1 MVMMGCSKRDCDFLT
16 PVDSQDREYAALMD
30 SVETAVCDAKSVFFS
45 DTLLMPVLAFY
56 EEDVSCRHLWMQARC
71 HYLLGSLLYGQD
83 KQEQAT
89 AQFLQALELLDEHFD
104 DSQTPVGQ
112 LYSKIHFLT
121 TRVAHLFS
129 DEQTSAQLG
138 RLGLNY
144 AVAVGDTSWM
154 LRSMANLGIMYER
167 FGKPGEGDSAY
178 YYCDGGLAM
187 ADAQRFPYETAML
200 ENVLA
205 NCLRHSHHYDEAISH
220 FEQAGSLID
229 STYLLYYRNYL
240 EMAFVYYKRQ
250 DYDSAVVYLEKAF
263 KADDENIKT
272 QSAFGLADCYEEM
285 GDTLKA
291 MPYYNIVK
299 AYQEKQ
305 VVMANQ
311 NGEAMPMLNAYLRD
325 RMTPGNNLVLLWV
338 VIGLAFLILMTAVVV
353 AKRRAKAKETQ
364 YLEEVKRLQAML
376 EQSSQRQREM
386 LKHRVLAIYKSAG
399 DNRLSRILDEF
410 EGAYP
415 SATDRFKHSCPDLN
429 ETERRIVILSFLG
442 LRAKEVADLLGL
454 KENTVTQYRSNLKKK
469 ADIDGF
475 NTRVG

>member
-1 MVMMGCSKRDCDFLT
+1 MVLIGCSKRDCDFLT
-16 PVDSQDREYAALMD
+16 PFDSQDAEYAARMD
-30 SVETAVCDAKSVFFS
+30 SVENTICDAKSVRFS
-45 DTLLMPVLAFY
+45 DTLLMPILAFY
-56 EEDVSCRHLWMQARC
+56 EDDVSCRLLWMQARC

-89 AQFLQALELLDEHFD
+89 AQFLQALELLDAHFKE
-104 DSQTPVGQ
+104 SQAPVGQ
-112 LYSKIHFLT
+112 LYSKIHFFT
-121 TRVAHLFS
+121 TRIAHLFS

-138 RLGLNY
+138 RLGLKY

-263 KADDENIKT
+263 KAEDESIKT

-338 VIGLAFLILMTAVVV
+338 VIGLAFLILMAAVVV

-376 EQSSQRQREM
+376 EQSSQHQREL
-386 LKHRVLAIYKSAG
+386 LKQRVLAIYQSAG
-399 DNRLSRILDEF
+399 DDRLSRILGEF

-415 SATDRFKHSCPDLN
+415 SATDRFEQSCPSLN

>member
-1 MVMMGCSKRDCDFLT
+1 MVMMGCSKRDCDFLS
-16 PVDSQDREYAALMD
+16 PVDSQDVEYAALMD
-30 SVETAVCDAKSVFFS
+30 SVEVAVCDAKSVRFS
-45 DTLLMPVLAFY
+45 DTMLMPVLAFY

-83 KQEQAT
+83 KLEQAT
-89 AQFLQALELLDEHFD
+89 AQFLQALELLDAHFD
-104 DSQTPVGQ
+104 ESQAPVGQ

-129 DEQTSAQLG
+129 DEQSSAQLG
-138 RLGLNY
+138 RLGLDY

-220 FEQAGSLID
+220 FEQAGGLID

-263 KADDENIKT
+263 KADDESIKT

-299 AYQEKQ
+299 GYQEKQ

-311 NGEAMPMLNAYLRD
+311 NGEAMPMLNAYLKERT
-325 RMTPGNNLVLLWV
+325 TPGNHPVLLWV
-338 VIGLAFLILMTAVVV
+338 AIAIALLALMAVVVV
-353 AKRRAKAKETQ
+353 AKRRAKAKESH
-364 YLEEVKRLQAML
+364 YMEEVKRLRAML

-386 LKHRVLAIYKSAG
+386 LKQRVLTIYQSAG
-399 DNRLSRILDEF
+399 DDRLSRILREF
-410 EGAYP
+410 EGVYP
-415 SATDRFKHSCPDLN
+415 SARDRFDQSCPSLN

-442 LRAKEVADLLGL
+442 LRAKEVADLLEL

-469 ADIDGF
+469 ADINGF
-475 NTRVG
+475 SSFIG

>member
-104 DSQTPVGQ
+104 ESQTPVGQ

-129 DEQTSAQLG
+129 DEQISAQFG

-250 DYDSAVVYLEKAF
+250 DYDSALVYLEKAF
-263 KADDENIKT
+263 KAEDESIKT

-299 AYQEKQ
+299 AHQEKQ

-311 NGEAMPMLNAYLRD
+311 NGEAMPMLNAYLRG
-325 RMTPGNNLVLLWV
+325 RTSPGNHPVLFWVAIAIVLL
-338 VIGLAFLILMTAVVV
+338 ALMTVVFV
-353 AKRRAKAKETQ
+353 AKRKAKAKEAQ
-364 YLEEVKRLQAML
+364 HMEEVKRLQAML
-376 EQSSQRQREM
+376 EQSSQHQREL
-386 LKHRVLAIYKSAG
+386 LKQRVLTIYQTAG
-399 DNRLSRILDEF
+399 GDRLSRILGEF

-415 SATDRFKHSCPDLN
+415 SAGNRFEQSCPSLN

-469 ADIDGF
+469 ADINGF
-475 NTRVG
+475 SSYIG

>member
-1 MVMMGCSKRDCDFLT
+1 MMGCSKRDCDFLT

-89 AQFLQALELLDEHFD
+89 AQFLQALELLDEYFD
-104 DSQTPVGQ
+104 ESQTPVGQ

-129 DEQTSAQLG
+129 DEQISAQFG

-263 KADDENIKT
+263 KAEDESIKT

-299 AYQEKQ
+299 AHQEKQ

-311 NGEAMPMLNAYLRD
+311 NGEAMPMLNAYLRG
-325 RMTPGNNLVLLWV
+325 RTSPGNHPVLFWVAIAIVLL
-338 VIGLAFLILMTAVVV
+338 ALMTVVFV
-353 AKRRAKAKETQ
+353 AKRKAKAKEAQ
-364 YLEEVKRLQAML
+364 HMEEVKRLQAML
-376 EQSSQRQREM
+376 EQSSQHQREL
-386 LKHRVLAIYKSAG
+386 LKQRVLTIYQTAG
-399 DNRLSRILDEF
+399 GDRLSRILGEF

-415 SATDRFKHSCPDLN
+415 SAGDRFEQSCPSLN

-469 ADIDGF
+469 ADINGF
-475 NTRVG
+475 SSYIG

>member
-1 MVMMGCSKRDCDFLT
+1 MVLIGCSKRDCDFLT
-16 PVDSQDREYAALMD
+16 PFDSQDVEYAARMD
-30 SVETAVCDAKSVFFS
+30 SVENTICDAKSVRFS
-45 DTLLMPVLAFY
+45 DTLLMPILAFY
-56 EEDVSCRHLWMQARC
+56 EDDVSCRHLWMQARC

-89 AQFLQALELLDEHFD
+89 AQFLQALELLDAHFKE
-104 DSQTPVGQ
+104 SQAPVGQ
-112 LYSKIHFLT
+112 LYSKIHFFT
-121 TRVAHLFS
+121 TRIAHLFS

-263 KADDENIKT
+263 KAEDESIKT

-291 MPYYNIVK
+291 MPFYNIVK
-299 AYQEKQ
+299 AHQEKQ

-311 NGEAMPMLNAYLRD
+311 NGEAMPMLNAYLRG
-325 RMTPGNNLVLLWV
+325 RTSPGNHPVLFWVAIAIVLL
-338 VIGLAFLILMTAVVV
+338 ALMTVVFV
-353 AKRRAKAKETQ
+353 AKRKAKAKEAQ
-364 YLEEVKRLQAML
+364 HMEEVKRLQAML
-376 EQSSQRQREM
+376 EQSSQHQREL
-386 LKHRVLAIYKSAG
+386 LKQRVLTIYQTAG
-399 DNRLSRILDEF
+399 GDRLSRILGEF

-415 SATDRFKHSCPDLN
+415 SAGDRFEQSCPSLN

-469 ADIDGF
+469 ADINGF
-475 NTRVG
+475 SSYIG